1 MEGGEGKEKRNEVV
15 GKGRREGREERN
27 GREWWRVMGTG
38 GEVGE
43 KNNLISTLNW
53 NVPMHNWLHALGW

>member
-1 MEGGEGKEKRNEVV
+1 MGERKQEVSNGGRGRKKRKRNDVV

-27 GREWWRVMGTG
+27 GREWWREMGTG

-43 KNNLISTLNW
+43 RIT
-53 NVPMHNWLHALGW
+53 